1 MNGWDAEE
9 KCELSRKN
17 VSLSKVVENGFFI
30 RRDGV
35 STRHAHNEQQPVSQQ
50 PNGTLKQYNNYPL
63 SFITSVVGT
72 MM

>member
-1 MNGWDAEE
+1 MNGWDADE
-9 KCELSRKN
+9 KHELSRKN

-35 STRHAHNEQQPVSQQ
+35 STRHSHIEQKPDSQQ
-50 PNGTLKQYNNYPL
+50 PNGTLKQYNNYSFL
-63 SFITSVVGT
+63 FITSVVGT